1 MPRKQLIKRI
11 RQLDGELSLEQSL
24 LKLNGRERVA
34 SLRGLSPWLLIGAG
48 VLGGALLG
56 TLMGSTGRSKLAS
69 AGVTGMQMW
78 RLKNLLSL
86 AGGVDAGP
94 GVDPA

>member
-1 MPRKQLIKRI
+1 VPRKQLIKRI
-11 RQLDGELSLEQSL
+11 RQLDGELSVEQSL
-24 LKLNGRERVA
+24 LKLSGRERVA

-56 TLMGSTGRSKLAS
+56 TLMGSNGRSKLAS

-86 AGGVDAGP
+86 AGGVGAGP

>member
-11 RQLDGELSLEQSL
+11 RQLDGELSLEKSL

-34 SLRGLSPWLLIGAG
+34 SLQSLSPWLLIGAG

-56 TLMGSTGRSKLAS
+56 TLMGSNGRAKLAS

>member
-1 MPRKQLIKRI
+1 MPRKQLIERI

-34 SLRGLSPWLLIGAG
+34 SLRSLSPWLLVGAG
-48 VLGGALLG
+48 LLGGVLLG
-56 TLMGSTGRSKLAS
+56 TLVGSNGGSKLAS
-69 AGVTGMQMW
+69 AGVTGMHMW

-86 AGGVDAGP
+86 GGGVDVGP
-94 GVDPA
+94 GVDPT